1 MNIGDTLHGFTLTDQ
16 RPLPETGGD
25 GLYFIHEKSGARL
38 LYLANEDDNK
48 TFGIGF
54 RTPSANST
62 GVAHIL
68 EHSVLNGSKKYRTKE
83 PFMDL
88 AKSSLATFLNA
99 MTFSDKTI
107 FPVASRNDKDF
118 AHLMDV
124 YLDAVFNPSIYVTKE
139 IFLQEGW
146 HYHLE
151 RPEDPITYRGVVYNE
166 MRGAL
171 SGADE
176 QVVDAV
182 LAALYPDTIYGYES
196 GGDPYEITDL
206 TYEAFLNFHRTLY
219 HPSNSYLFL
228 YGEMDLAS
236 VLARIDNGYLN
247 RYNKA
252 DIDSALALQA
262 PFAEAK
268 EVETTF
274 AVATG
279 DETEGKDQLVYSVIF
294 GTRTNPRDL
303 FLADLFADALIDSQ
317 AGPLRKALLAAGLGA
332 DVSSMSSDGIQIP
345 FGLILKDTDAARKDD
360 FVRVVEDTVRDL
372 IANGIPQEL
381 LLSSL
386 NKIEFGYREASGY
399 ATRGII
405 YYINAFES
413 WLYDESPFDA
423 LAYDAPL
430 AALRQDILDGKL
442 EAELQTRF
450 LDNPHK
456 VILTA
461 RPDPGKNERR
471 DAAVEAKL
479 AAYKDALSE
488 DEIQEL
494 VRATERLLARQNRQD
509 SPEERATLPVLK
521 LSDIDT
527 TVTPVPRDE
536 RTVGGARVLLHD
548 LFTSGIVYLDVLFD
562 TAHIG
567 AEDLSDYSLLT
578 TLLGALDTSAHS
590 YSELVTDEYLYTGGV
605 SLSPTLYSD
614 YNKRGVFYPRLAL
627 STRLLATADP
637 EKVFELMRETLCDT
651 VFDDTDRIH
660 EVIQMLRLRM
670 EMGIFQKG
678 HSVVSARAKS
688 YLSQQAKYGEAVSGL
703 DFLFYLQDLDKN
715 FDAVKETLV
724 ARLKALH
731 NRLLTRN
738 GLLVSITGAE
748 SDCEALFPALERFLA
763 AFPDDAIPA
772 ADFLP
777 AVAIANEGIQS
788 AAGVQYVAQA
798 ADLTNYGV
806 PYSGKLEVLSN
817 LLSYEYLYNEVRA
830 KGGAYGQGIRFSR
843 NGFMSVYSYRD
854 PNLSKTFD
862 VYAGLADWL
871 RQLDFDDD
879 RLRPFIIGTMNRF
892 NPALTARAKGVLDL
906 SFAVTGQTFAD
917 VERVQAEALDTDI
930 DDLRGYAD
938 ALGQAIGANIRCVL
952 GSAARIQAEAGLFDR
967 LLRLESGE

>member
-1 MNIGDTLHGFTLTDQ
+1 MKIGDTLHGFHLKDF

-25 GLYFIHEKSGARL
+25 GFYFIHEKSGARL

-107 FPVASRNDKDF
+107 YPVASRNDKDF

-146 HYHLE
+146 HYHLTQ
-151 RPEDPITYRGVVYNE
+151 PEDPITYRGVVYNE

-182 LAALYPDTIYGYES
+182 LAALYPDTVYGFES
-196 GGDPYEITDL
+196 GGDPYEIPTL
-206 TYEAFLNFHRTLY
+206 TYEAFLDFHRELY

-228 YGEMDLAS
+228 YGNVDLDD
-236 VLARIDNGYLN
+236 VLAHIDKDYLSH
-247 RYNKA
+247 YSQA
-252 DIDSALALQA
+252 EVDSALSLQA
-262 PFAEAK
+262 PFAAPK

-274 AVATG
+274 AVASG
-279 DETEGKDQLVYSVIF
+279 DETKGKDQLVYSLIF

-317 AGPLRKALLAAGLGA
+317 AGPLRKALLAAGIGA
-332 DVSSMSSDGIQIP
+332 DVVSMSSDGQQIP
-345 FGLILKDTDAARKDD
+345 FGIILKDTDAAHKDT
-360 FVRVVEDTVRDL
+360 FVQIIEETLRNL
-372 IANGIPQEL
+372 IAEGLPQEL

-430 AALRQDILDGKL
+430 AELRQDILAGRL
-442 EAELQTRF
+442 EAELQTRI

-456 VILTA
+456 VIVTA

-471 DAAVEAKL
+471 DAEVAAQL
-479 AAYKDALSE
+479 AAYKDSLTE
-488 DEIQEL
+488 EEIQGL
-494 VRATERLLARQNRQD
+494 IDATEALLARQNRQD
-509 SPEERATLPVLK
+509 SAEERATLPVLK

-527 TVTPVPRDE
+527 GVTPVARE
-536 RTVGGARVLLHD
+536 EVNIGGARVLLHD
-548 LFTSGIVYLDVLFD
+548 LFTSGIVYLDMLFD
-562 TAHIG
+562 TAHI
-567 AEDLSDYSLLT
+567 AAPELRDYSLLT
-578 TLLGALDTSAHS
+578 TLIGALDTSARS
-590 YSELVTDEYLYTGGV
+590 YSELSTDEYLYSGGI
-605 SLSPTLYSD
+605 SLQPTIYSD
-614 YNKRGVFYPRLAL
+614 YNNSALLYPRLAL
-627 STRLLATADP
+627 STRMLSSGEP
-637 EKVFELMRETLCDT
+637 EKVFELIRETLFDT
-651 VFDDTDRIH
+651 LFDDVGRIH

-688 YLSQQAKYGEAVSGL
+688 YLSQQVKYGETLSGL
-703 DFLFYLQDLDKN
+703 DFLFYLQELDKN
-715 FDAVKETLV
+715 FDEVKESLIR
-724 ARLKALH
+724 RLKALYA
-731 NRLLTRN
+731 RLLTAD
-738 GLLVSITGAE
+738 GLLVSITGAKA
-748 SDCEALFPALERFLA
+748 DCEALFPSLESFIAALPKEA
-763 AFPDDAIPA
+763 YPT

-777 AVAIANEGIQS
+777 EVAVANEGIQS

-798 ADLTNYGV
+798 ANLTDYGLS
-806 PYSGKLEVLSN
+806 YSGKLEVLSN

-830 KGGAYGQGIRFSR
+830 KGGAYGQGIRFGRS
-843 NGFMSVYSYRD
+843 GLMSVYSYRD
-854 PNLSKTFD
+854 PNLKETFD

-871 RQLDFDDD
+871 RSLDFDDE

-892 NPALTARAKGVLDL
+892 NPVLTARAKGILDL
-906 SFAVTGQTFAD
+906 TFAVTGQTFAD
-917 VERVQAEALDTDI
+917 VERVQSEALETDI
-930 DDLRGYAD
+930 DDLRGYAY

-952 GSAARIQAEAGLFDR
+952 GSAARIEAEADLFDR
-967 LLRLESGE
+967 VLRLEGGE

>member
-1 MNIGDTLHGFTLTDQ
+1 MNIGDTLHGFTLTDR

-38 LYLANEDDNK
+38 LYLANDDDNK

-107 FPVASRNDKDF
+107 YPVASRNDKDF

-182 LAALYPDTIYGYES
+182 LAALYPDTIYGFES
-196 GGDPYEITDL
+196 GGDPYEIPTL
-206 TYEAFLNFHRTLY
+206 TYEAFLNFHRALY

-228 YGEMDLAS
+228 YGKMDLAA
-236 VLARIDNGYLN
+236 VLARINNGYLS
-247 RYNKA
+247 RYSKA
-252 DIDSALALQA
+252 DVKSTLALQA
-262 PFAEAK
+262 PFAAPK

-274 AVATG
+274 AVASG

-294 GTRTNPRDL
+294 GTRTKPRDL

-332 DVSSMSSDGIQIP
+332 DVVSMSSDGIQIP
-345 FGLILKDTDAARKDD
+345 FGIILKDTDAVQKDA
-360 FVRVVEDTVRDL
+360 FVQVIEDTVREL
-372 IANGIPQEL
+372 IAEGIPQEL

-430 AALRQDILDGKL
+430 AELRQDILDGKL

-456 VILTA
+456 VIVTA

-471 DAAVEAKL
+471 DAEVEAQL
-479 AAYKDALSE
+479 AAYKDSLSE
-488 DEIQEL
+488 EDIQNL
-494 VRATERLLARQNRQD
+494 INATERLLARQNRQD
-509 SPEERATLPVLK
+509 SAEERATLPVLK

-527 TVTPVPRDE
+527 AVTPVPREE
-536 RTVGGARVLLHD
+536 RNLGGARVLLHD

-562 TAHIG
+562 ASHI
-567 AEDLSDYSLLT
+567 AADELRDYSLLT
-578 TLLGALDTSAHS
+578 ALIGALDTSTRN
-590 YSELVTDEYLYTGGV
+590 YSELVTDEYLYTGGI
-605 SLSPTLYSD
+605 SLNPTIYSD

-627 STRLLATADP
+627 STRLLATSDP
-637 EKVFELMRETLCDT
+637 DKVFALMRDTLCNT
-651 VFDDTDRIH
+651 IFDDTDRIH

-688 YLSQQAKYGEAVSGL
+688 YLSQQAKYGEALSGL
-703 DFLFYLQDLDKN
+703 DFLFYLQELDKN
-715 FDAVKETLV
+715 FDATKDAFI
-724 ARLKALH
+724 ARLKSLYA
-731 NRLLTRN
+731 RLLTSD
-738 GLLVSITGAE
+738 GLLVSITGAKA
-748 SDCEALFPALERFLA
+748 DCETFFPALESFIAML
-763 AFPDDAIPA
+763 PKESYPS

-798 ADLTNYGV
+798 ADLTDYGV
-806 PYSGKLEVLSN
+806 SYSGKLEVLSN

-854 PNLSKTFD
+854 PNLSQTFD

-871 RQLDFDDD
+871 RDLDFDDE

-906 SFAVTGQTFAD
+906 TFVVTGQTFAD
-917 VERVQAEALDTDI
+917 VERVQSEALDTDI

-938 ALGQAIGANIRCVL
+938 ALGQAIAANIRCVL
-952 GSAARIQAEAGLFDR
+952 GSAARIQAEADLFDR
-967 LLRLESGE
+967 VLRLESGE